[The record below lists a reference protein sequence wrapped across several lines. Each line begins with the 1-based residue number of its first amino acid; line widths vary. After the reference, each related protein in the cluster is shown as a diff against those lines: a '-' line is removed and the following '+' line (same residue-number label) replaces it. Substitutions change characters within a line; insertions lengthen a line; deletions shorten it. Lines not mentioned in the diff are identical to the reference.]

1 MAPLVESINT
11 KQKYNPV
18 TVFATVRRR
27 IYEYDRTILGV
38 GSGGGRAQQTTG
50 VCQERY
56 DKG

>member
-27 IYEYDRTILGV
+27 IYEYDRTILG
-38 GSGGGRAQQTTG
+38 GGGGRAQQTTG

>member
-27 IYEYDRTILGV
+27 IYEYDRTILG
-38 GSGGGRAQQTTG
+38 GGGRESTADYWSRK
-50 VCQERY
+50 V
-56 DKG
+56 